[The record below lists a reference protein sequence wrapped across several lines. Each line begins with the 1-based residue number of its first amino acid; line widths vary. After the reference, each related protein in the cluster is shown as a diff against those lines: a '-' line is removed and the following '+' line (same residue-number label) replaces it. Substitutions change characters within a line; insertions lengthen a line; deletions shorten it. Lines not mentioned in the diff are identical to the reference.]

1 MDTISFKDFQKL
13 DIRIGTIVK
22 AEVPEWSHW
31 VIKLSVDFGEEIG
44 ERTIFAGIM
53 KFYKPEEL
61 EGNQFPFVVNIEP
74 KKIGPEG
81 DLSQGMI
88 LAADNILDPDKPE
101 EGKPIL
107 FNLSEKV
114 PNGTK
119 VR

>member
-1 MDTISFKDFQKL
+1 MDNISFTDFQKL
-13 DIRIGTIVK
+13 DIRMGTVIK
-22 AEVPEWSHW
+22 AEIPEWSHW
-31 VIKLSVDFGEEIG
+31 VIKLDVDFGSEIG
-44 ERTIFAGIM
+44 KRTIFAGIM

-61 EGNQFPFVVNIEP
+61 EGKQYPFVVNIEP
-74 KKIGPEG
+74 KKIGPNGDMSEG
-81 DLSQGMI
+81 MV
-88 LAADNILDPDKPE
+88 LAADFVADKDKPE